1 MSTKTLTLRLAN
13 KTWVAVCTPRHRW
26 AAVHWRQT
34 AARGRPGRTRSEYVR
49 ENVTVQA
56 QGITSRHS
64 LRLAASGDLGA
75 GPAISE
81 PEAELLGWVLGDGSV
96 ARLKSKPGSD
106 PQHWRTGTGRLTSI
120 RLYQCKPGHL
130 AHIDRLVAGLP
141 FNRQER
147 AMAKPGGAPGLPL
160 STWEFT
166 RTYSMDLIRRSG
178 YDHRDPVPFVLS
190 LSSSQRESFLRG
202 VFGAE
207 GSLAGNGTFKGV
219 SGYPRTKAY
228 AQADGSKQEAIIL
241 AIYLSG
247 LRPGITPWGGGK
259 SANLGCASPRLGADI
274 RETKPFIGGERVR
287 RESVGRAPVFTI
299 TTGLGTWTMRQ
310 GRQVTLTAS

>member
-1 MSTKTLTLRLAN
+1 
-13 KTWVAVCTPRHRW
+13 
-26 AAVHWRQT
+26 
-34 AARGRPGRTRSEYVR
+34 
-49 ENVTVQA
+49 VQA

-75 GPAISE
+75 GPTISE
-81 PEAELLGWVLGDGSV
+81 QEAELLGWVLGDGSV
-96 ARLKSKPGSD
+96 ARIKSKPGSD
-106 PQHWRTGTGRLTSI
+106 PQHWRTGTGSLTSI
-120 RLYQCKPGHL
+120 RVYQSKPGHV
-130 AHIDRLVAGLP
+130 ADIDHLVAGLP

-147 AMAKPGGAPGLPL
+147 VMAKPGGAPGLPL

-166 RTYSMDLIRRSG
+166 RTYSIDLIKRSG
-178 YDHRDPVPFVLS
+178 YDHRNPVPFVLP

-207 GSLAGNGTFKGV
+207 GSLAGNGTFKGET
-219 SGYPRTKAY
+219 GYPRTKVY

-247 LRPGITPWGGGK
+247 LRPGITPWGGGRGA
-259 SANLGCASPRLGADI
+259 SLGCAAPRLGAEI
-274 RETKPFIGGERVR
+274 RETKPFIGGEKIR
-287 RESVGRAPVFTI
+287 RENAGRAPVFTI

-310 GRQVTLTAS
+310 GRQVALTASWLRLV